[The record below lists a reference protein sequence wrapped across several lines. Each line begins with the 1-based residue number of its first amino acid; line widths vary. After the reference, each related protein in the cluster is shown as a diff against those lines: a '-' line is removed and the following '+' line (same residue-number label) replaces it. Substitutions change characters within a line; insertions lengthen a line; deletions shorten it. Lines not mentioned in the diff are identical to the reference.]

1 MVIIQDQIK
10 VPVAN
15 LNWPSPGFGL
25 VASLIA
31 IREPSVTDGGKFR
44 EPWPNIGPSLGSPTE
59 EREEGL

>member
-1 MVIIQDQIK
+1 MVITQDQIK
-10 VPVAN
+10 VPAAN
-15 LNWPSPGFGL
+15 LNWPSPVFGL

-44 EPWPNIGPSLGSPTE
+44 EPWPNIGPSLGRPAE